1 MIMLME
7 NKVKNLLN
15 GSCFVGRA
23 NLIIRILRWLIF
35 ISLGLLIASE
45 ITAMIVLSVVEYA
58 PSWLETIL
66 LWSMAIPG
74 YTLIYSAK
82 VFLIVVPIIGLI
94 QYVYNRKDKAVN
106 SYFISN
112 FVLWIAV
119 ALVTIWI
126 NYSQNEEAKCMEQ
139 CVNADKSNY
148 AECALDTCDFPL

>member
-1 MIMLME
+1 MK

-15 GSCFVGRA
+15 SGYFARKA

-35 ISLGLLIASE
+35 ISLELLIALE
-45 ITAMIVLSVVEYA
+45 ITAMIVVSVVEYA
-58 PSWLETIL
+58 PYWLETIL
-66 LWSMAIPG
+66 IWSMAIPG
-74 YTLIYSAK
+74 YALMYSAK
-82 VFLIVVPIIGLI
+82 VFLVVVPVIWLI
-94 QYVYNRKDKAVN
+94 KHVYKCKDKPVD

-126 NYSQNEEAKCMEQ
+126 NYSQKEEAKCMEQ